1 MIYLHLLK
9 ATTNK
14 AGNIMQINDSF
25 KSITSKVPKALW
37 MYLRISAIENNM
49 SVNELVVSLLEKS
62 RKKLEAKDKEK

>member
-1 MIYLHLLK
+1 
-9 ATTNK
+9 
-14 AGNIMQINDSF
+14 MQINDSF